1 MTLKLNEA
9 LGHVLREIRLGKGL
23 TLFQVSEKSFVS
35 LGHISDTER
44 GAKNISPD
52 LLEALAFAL
61 DTPSHRIVMRAGEL
75 MRESCLT
82 KVGSGW

>member
-1 MTLKLNEA
+1 MTMKLNTA

-23 TLFQVSEKSFVS
+23 ILLQVAEKSFVS
-35 LGHISDTER
+35 IGHISDTER

-61 DTPSHRIVMRAGEL
+61 DTPSYKIVERAGEL
-75 MRESCLT
+75 MRESALT
-82 KVGSGW
+82 KVPTY

>member
-1 MTLKLNEA
+1 MKLNNA
-9 LGHVLREIRLGKGL
+9 IGHVLREIRLGKRL
-23 TLFQVSEKSFVS
+23 TLSQVSEKSFVS

-61 DTPSHRIVMRAGEL
+61 DTPSYKIVARASEI
-75 MRESCLT
+75 MRESYLT
-82 KVGSGW
+82 KVLTH

>member
-9 LGHVLREIRLGKGL
+9 LGHVLREIRLGKEL
-23 TLFQVSEKSFVS
+23 TLLQVSEKSFVS
-35 LGHISDTER
+35 IGHISDTER

-61 DTPSHRIVMRAGEL
+61 DTPSYKIIMRTGDL
-75 MRESCLT
+75 MRDSRLT
-82 KVGSGW
+82 KVGSVW

>member
-1 MTLKLNEA
+1 MTMKLNTA

-23 TLFQVSEKSFVS
+23 ILFQVAEKSFVS
-35 LGHISDTER
+35 IGHISDTER

-61 DTPSHRIVMRAGEL
+61 DTPSYEIVIRAGDL
-75 MRESCLT
+75 MRESALT
-82 KVGSGW
+82 KVATY